1 MSHNMRSGK
10 VAALLSLH
18 NDTDY
23 SAKIHTV
30 KLIKAGKLVI
40 LHLEYVRDQ

>member
-1 MSHNMRSGK
+1 MSHDMRSGK
-10 VAALLSLH
+10 VAALLSVH
-18 NDTDY
+18 NDTDC

-30 KLIKAGKLVI
+30 KLIKAEKLVI